1 PGEGEGHKRAAG
13 YNRAKTFG
21 LDVLL
26 PTAGAEAVTTI
37 IVSEVTSLKH
47 REEEKEDE
55 GGGAVGAE
63 REREEEKGPTGLFIE
78 PATNI
83 EQLVSIRPV
92 IATFTQPLSY
102 PLAKWRCDRA
112 NHEYPLLSGY
122 YGSTKSEL

>member
-1 PGEGEGHKRAAG
+1 PGEGEGHKRTAG

-55 GGGAVGAE
+55 DGGVVGAE

-102 PLAKWRCDRA
+102 PLAKWRCDCA